1 VSNSGTAAAG
11 PTGARVGFLG
21 LGNMGA
27 PIAANLA
34 RAGADLWVWNRTADK
49 AAALAREVPCTVAS
63 SPSALA
69 ERSDVV
75 VTMVADG
82 NVLEELY
89 FGSGGVADALAPG
102 AIAIDMSTIGPI
114 SARGLH
120 QRLAE
125 RQIRFVDAPVSG
137 STAAATEATLTI
149 FVGATPADF
158 EAVRHLLGA
167 LGSKVV
173 NIGEPGQGALIKLA
187 VNNLIYGINGCVS
200 EALVLAERAGMDRE
214 TAYEAFLSSAAA
226 APVMGYRRDAFLHPD
241 GTPVSFSVRLTEK
254 DLRLTLELG
263 ELVGAPMPQAQTTR
277 DVTVAAMEAGF
288 AERDVSAIAEY
299 LRQRVAGVT
308 SEEEGVR

>member
-1 VSNSGTAAAG
+1 VSGSGTVAA
-11 PTGARVGFLG
+11 GARVGFVG

-27 PIAANLA
+27 PLAANLA
-34 RAGADLWVWNRTADK
+34 RAGADLWVWNRTVGK
-49 AAALAREVPCTVAS
+49 STALAGELSCTVAP
-63 SPSALA
+63 SPGALA

-75 VTMVADG
+75 VTMVSDG
-82 NVLEELY
+82 DVLEELY
-89 FGSGGVADALAPG
+89 FGSGGIAAALAPG

-114 SARGLH
+114 SARRLH
-120 QRLAE
+120 ERLAE
-125 RQIRFVDAPVSG
+125 REIRFVDAPVSG

-158 EAVRHLLGA
+158 EAVRDLLGT

-173 NIGEPGQGALIKLA
+173 HIGPPGHAALIKLA
-187 VNNLIYGINGCVS
+187 INNLIYGINGCVS

-241 GTPVSFSVRLTEK
+241 GTPVSFTVRLTEK

-263 ELVGAPMPQAQTTR
+263 ELVGAPMPQAQTNR

-288 AERDVSAIAEY
+288 AERDVSAISEY
-299 LRQRVAGVT
+299 LRQRAAGAT
-308 SEEEGVR
+308 SEEEEVR